1 MMTPVLD
8 YAGLPLTAKVVVDAV
23 GLPSAERRAPR
34 PAVSKKKKGAT
45 R

>member
-1 MMTPVLD
+1 VLD

-23 GLPSAERRAPR
+23 TAQANT
-34 PAVSKKKKGAT
+34 PAGA